1 MKKIIAIATIVTIA
15 IIVSVAVAL
24 PVKAEPR
31 TIYTLDAVIV
41 GIELERDCIKLECL
55 DDHGDIWEF
64 YDEDEWHIGDIVTL
78 RLFAFDE
85 DYTHDEILD
94 VEYNSSLELH
104 ELAYYI
110 LEVTGA

>member
-1 MKKIIAIATIVTIA
+1 MRKIIIIATIVTIV
-15 IIVSVAVAL
+15 IIVSCAFAL
-24 PVKAEPR
+24 PVKAER
-31 TIYTLDAVIV
+31 SQVYTLDTVIV

-55 DDHGDIWEF
+55 DENGDVWEF
-64 YDEDEWHIGDIVTL
+64 YDEDEWHIGDIAIL

-94 VEYNSSLELH
+94 VEYCGSLELH

-110 LEVTGA
+110 LDVTGA